1 MILVFNAR
9 SPYIYLNR
17 SYAIRKTR
25 DTFRQHKNETD
36 PQRIKAFLKE
46 AEQELESLKRQVY
59 LIALRNA
66 MSFNQMQHFCNYS

>member
-59 LIALRNA
+59 LTQCF
-66 MSFNQMQHFCNYS
+66 SVMQHFCNYS